1 MTTTQNLS
9 LLSSI
14 CTGEKA
20 PSRLTPAQAVALAQ
34 AGHVTL
40 SEGRVVVTPKGER
53 AVARAAKK
61 IRQERINQAVAAF
74 LGDFM
79 KPGVGYSVK
88 PQGKS
93 KGRSILPWLQ
103 AKSDITRDEC
113 LNALRALRE
122 SEVLETNAGEVNN
135 NCQIRWFLAG
145 TKGQA
150 VEADESVA
158 AAAK

>member
-1 MTTTQNLS
+1 MTNSTQNLS
-9 LLSSI
+9 LLSSLASG
-14 CTGEKA
+14 TKA
-20 PSRLTPAQAVALAQ
+20 PSRLTPAQAVSLAQ
-34 AGHVTL
+34 AGFVAVVD
-40 SEGRVVVTPKGER
+40 GRVVVTRKGDR
-53 AVARAAKK
+53 AVARASKK
-61 IRQERINQAVAAF
+61 IRQERINVAVAAF

-113 LNALRALRE
+113 LNALRALRDLGE
-122 SEVLETNAGEVNN
+122 LETNAGQVRN

-145 TKGQA
+145 TREE
-150 VEADESVA
+150 VEAAADE
-158 AAAK
+158 AK